1 MKVVKNYLDKDYFN
15 KLKSVFVEGIDGS
28 KLPFYLQRTVAHK
41 TNEKSLEHFYFTHL
55 FYDHAIMSDFY
66 ELVKPI
72 IWDTL
77 KAKALIRA
85 RLNLY
90 PRTDTLLHHYPH
102 TDHEFKHKALVLSLN
117 TCDGGTRV
125 GKEFIPSIENQAFF
139 FDASIPHNSTT
150 CTNQHA
156 RINLNFNY
164 F

>member
-28 KLPFYLQRTVAHK
+28 KLPFYLQHTVAHK
-41 TNEKSLEHFYFTHL
+41 TNEKSLKHFYFTHL

-66 ELVKPI
+66 ELIKPI

-90 PRTDTLLHHYPH
+90 P
-102 TDHEFKHKALVLSLN
+102 
-117 TCDGGTRV
+117 
-125 GKEFIPSIENQAFF
+125 
-139 FDASIPHNSTT
+139 
-150 CTNQHA
+150 
-156 RINLNFNY
+156 
-164 F
+164 